1 MMRYVREVFTSTDIW
16 VKYRKESKQTICI
29 IGVLILSAK
38 LCKADGHFSILEE
51 EEILKTMPHE
61 PNQKKI
67 LLKILDEAGQDKNSI
82 EYHAEIINKELLG
95 LDSYRKFIIAFLYR
109 LAHSDH
115 VYSEEEDEDIRKV
128 AKIFNIK
135 KTFVERSFIEF
146 KNLFQKKLNA

>member
-1 MMRYVREVFTSTDIW
+1 MRYVREVFTSTDIW